1 MEIIEKGFVVKYEV
15 FQVGFIKPGG
25 AGEFSGRPYSASL
38 KFRAS
43 NLFRDE
49 NEEFGL
55 VDKEELV
62 EFRIPCE
69 SNIQVSELNKL
80 FRNLKDN
87 GVVINLDGNL
97 PNKNENSEFLKVTV
111 LNTPQ
116 QLMEKYHSLMTP
128 IAKENKENIENKK
141 PDTPAK

>member
-1 MEIIEKGFVVKYEV
+1 MEVIEKGFVVKYGV
-15 FQVGFIKPGG
+15 FQIGFIKPGG
-25 AGEFSGRPYSASL
+25 AGVYEGNPYSASL

-49 NEEFGL
+49 NVELGT

-69 SNIQVSELNKL
+69 SNAQAAELNKL

-116 QLMEKYHSLMTP
+116 QLMEKYHSAMKPTT
-128 IAKENKENIENKK
+128 KEAPK
-141 PDTPAK
+141 A

>member
-1 MEIIEKGFVVKYEV
+1 MEVIEKGFVVKYEV

-25 AGEFSGRPYSASL
+25 AGEFAGRPYTQSL

-49 NEEFGL
+49 HEEFGL
-55 VDKEELV
+55 TDKEELV

-69 SNIQVSELNKL
+69 SNVQVAELNKL

-116 QLMEKYHSLMTP
+116 QLMEKYHSVMKPTT
-128 IAKENKENIENKK
+128 KEAPK
-141 PDTPAK
+141 A

>member
-1 MEIIEKGFVVKYEV
+1 MHFFLSVTHFNLCTNIFKIRFVRNLHCSLCIPLYSNSDLIYLSHFEIFKTSDVT
-15 FQVGFIKPGG
+15 
-25 AGEFSGRPYSASL
+25 
-38 KFRAS
+38 
-43 NLFRDE
+43 
-49 NEEFGL
+49 
-55 VDKEELV
+55 KEELV

-69 SNIQVSELNKL
+69 SNAQAAELNKL

-116 QLMEKYHSLMTP
+116 QLMEKYHSAMKPTT
-128 IAKENKENIENKK
+128 KEAPK
-141 PDTPAK
+141 A